1 MSSPK
6 VRQRPLLTL
15 PQILLL
21 VALFA
26 GMIIAVDLN
35 RRAQIGRVAG
45 IGEGEVLE
53 QIHFEETR
61 QVELEATRSYVNS
74 DEYVADFARNEANY
88 TLPGEKRVVILPQE
102 VTRTTQQFAEPT
114 PDPIQYARPW
124 QGWLRL
130 LTDAPQ
136 PQK

>member
-1 MSSPK
+1 MSSSK

-45 IGEGEVLE
+45 VGEGELLE
-53 QIHFEETR
+53 QISFEETR
-61 QVELEATRSYVNS
+61 QVELHATRAYVNS

-88 TLPGEKRVVILPQE
+88 TLPGESRVVILPQE
-102 VTRTTQQFAEPT
+102 VVQTVQQFADPT
-114 PDPIQYARPW
+114 PDPIQYAHPW
-124 QGWLRL
+124 QGWMRL
-130 LTDAPQ
+130 LTDAPH
-136 PQK
+136 PKR